1 MRQTQTHLWPWEEA
15 RWGLLAHSDRREE
28 GNLAARSLITQSPTR
43 LSGDSLQISPIIN
56 AYVIH
61 IVRHIMNSEFPNTVS
76 SFGDAYKTSHYMAHL
91 SNRGRFPC
99 PEFDAVVYT
108 ATAPVSCLLAV
119 YARLFSL
126 VEPKAIVQQVS
137 CLLNDYTPNYVLP

>member
-43 LSGDSLQISPIIN
+43 LSGDSLQISPIIH

-76 SFGDAYKTSHYMAHL
+76 SFGDAYKTYI
-91 SNRGRFPC
+91 
-99 PEFDAVVYT
+99 T
-108 ATAPVSCLLAV
+108 
-119 YARLFSL
+119 
-126 VEPKAIVQQVS
+126 
-137 CLLNDYTPNYVLP
+137 